1 MFRSLE
7 HIFHGVSQK
16 LCKNESFLHL
26 VQHVLSFHE
35 AKMRRSSFNKICTVK
50 KRPLNEDKNLETCEK
65 GLVKKS
71 EFGLDQ

>member
-1 MFRSLE
+1 
-7 HIFHGVSQK
+7 
-16 LCKNESFLHL
+16 
-26 VQHVLSFHE
+26 
-35 AKMRRSSFNKICTVK
+35 MRRSSFNKICTVK

>member
-1 MFRSLE
+1 M
-7 HIFHGVSQK
+7 G
-16 LCKNESFLHL
+16 FLRNCARMKVFYIL